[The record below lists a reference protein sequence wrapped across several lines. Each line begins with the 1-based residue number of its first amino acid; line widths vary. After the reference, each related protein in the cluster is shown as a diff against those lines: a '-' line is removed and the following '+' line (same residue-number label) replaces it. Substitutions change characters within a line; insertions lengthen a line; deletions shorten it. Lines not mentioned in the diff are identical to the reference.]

1 MQSTSEEACQYKE
14 DVSLV
19 AALAVTVGGKGQH
32 SAIRAYNSM
41 RLVAAEARFN
51 ILYTDSVL
59 RTWQEMFP
67 VEYSVQNRVLMG
79 TIVQKQ

>member
-1 MQSTSEEACQYKE
+1 M
-14 DVSLV
+14 

-41 RLVAAEARFN
+41 RLVAAESRCKA
-51 ILYTDSVL
+51 LHTDSVL
-59 RTWQEMFP
+59 KTWQETFP

-79 TIVQKQ
+79 TIVRQE